1 MTKKDINRN
10 LYYSIESI
18 HSNFY
23 GDDKE
28 LKEILEAIEKITTKK
43 TENIIQIRDLHIYLN
58 PNWNKK
64 ILISMYEY
72 LSKLEIKYKNQF
84 LDDMSQLD
92 SEIEL
97 KLQ

>member
-1 MTKKDINRN
+1 MTKKDINKN
-10 LYYSIESI
+10 LYYAIESI

-28 LKEILEAIEKITTKK
+28 LEEILVTIEKIATKK
-43 TENIIQIRDLHIYLN
+43 TRDITQIRDLHMYLN

-64 ILISMYEY
+64 ILIGIYEY
-72 LSKLEIKYKNQF
+72 LSTLERKYSAQF
-84 LDDMSQLD
+84 LDDMIQLD
-92 SEIEL
+92 NEIEL

>member
-1 MTKKDINRN
+1 MTKKDINKN
-10 LYYSIESI
+10 LYYVIESI

-28 LKEILEAIEKITTKK
+28 LKEILVAIEKIATKE
-43 TENIIQIRDLHIYLN
+43 TRDITQIRDLHMYLN

-72 LSKLEIKYKNQF
+72 LSKIETKYRNQW
-84 LDDMSQLD
+84 LDN
-92 SEIEL
+92 EIEL